1 MAATERRNSTRAERS
16 TRPVLG
22 LGASVR
28 LLRRRDFGPR
38 GGAVKDPKPFRP
50 MLACKVTDLSA
61 VRYPVLC
68 TPKMDGIRCVI
79 REGKALSRTLLPI
92 PNLDVREWLEQHC
105 AEGWDGELM
114 LPPPATFQDVSS
126 CFMTKRKVP
135 PSDWYFGVFDCVP
148 SEFVREVPAL
158 QRYCNGLGKLIRDRN
173 PLVEFDHAR
182 RVPVRLCDTE
192 HEVLKYETECLE
204 QGYEGVM
211 LRDPAGPY
219 KFGRS
224 TLREGY
230 LLKLKRFED
239 SEAEVLGVVER
250 QANTNEATVSE
261 LGLTKRSH
269 AKAGRVA
276 NGALGAL
283 RVRDCTSGVE
293 FEIGSGFTES
303 QRVSFWIRQRS
314 LTGQL
319 VKYKYFPVGT
329 KDKPRHPIWLGW
341 RSREDM

>member
-1 MAATERRNSTRAERS
+1 
-16 TRPVLG
+16 
-22 LGASVR
+22 
-28 LLRRRDFGPR
+28 
-38 GGAVKDPKPFRP
+38 
-50 MLACKVTDLSA
+50 
-61 VRYPVLC
+61 
-68 TPKMDGIRCVI
+68 
-79 REGKALSRTLLPI
+79 
-92 PNLDVREWLEQHC
+92 
-105 AEGWDGELM
+105 M

-126 CFMTKRKVP
+126 CFMTQKKEP
-135 PSDWYFGVFDCVP
+135 PANWYFGVFDQVQVP
-148 SEFVREVPAL
+148 GAD
-158 QRYCNGLGKLIRDRN
+158 QTAIRRIMATRTY
-173 PLVEFDHAR
+173 PYPHDHACF
-182 RVPVRLCDTE
+182 VAVRLCDTE

-283 RVRDCTSGVE
+283 KVRDIKTGVE

-314 LTGQL
+314 LIGQL
-319 VKYKYFPVGT
+319 VKYKFFPVGT

>member
-1 MAATERRNSTRAERS
+1 MTKT
-16 TRPVLG
+16 
-22 LGASVR
+22 
-28 LLRRRDFGPR
+28 
-38 GGAVKDPKPFRP
+38 DPKPFRP
-50 MLACKVTDLSA
+50 MLACKVTDLTT
-61 VRYPVLC
+61 VKYPVMC
-68 TPKMDGIRCVI
+68 TPKLDGIRCVI

-92 PNLDVREWLEQHC
+92 PNVHVREWLEQNC

-126 CFMTKRKVP
+126 AFMTQKKAP
-135 PSDWYFGVFDCVP
+135 PEGWYFGVFDRVLVP
-148 SEFVREVPAL
+148 DPAIS
-158 QRYCNGLGKLIRDRN
+158 RYCRGLDMVACKRPHVRQV
-173 PLVEFDHAR
+173 PL
-182 RVPVRLCDTE
+182 RLCDTPQ
-192 HEVLKYETECLE
+192 EVLVFEEEMLA
-204 QGYEGVM
+204 QGMEGIM

-230 LLKLKRFED
+230 LLKLKRFLD
-239 SEAEVLGVVER
+239 SEAEVIGVVER
-250 QANTNEATVSE
+250 CANTNEATTSE

-283 RVRDCTSGVE
+283 QVRDVKTGVE
-293 FEIGSGFTES
+293 FEIGSGFTEH
-303 QRVSFWIRQRS
+303 QRVSFWLRQKA
-314 LTGQL
+314 LIGQL
-319 VKYKYFPVGT
+319 AKYKYFPVGT